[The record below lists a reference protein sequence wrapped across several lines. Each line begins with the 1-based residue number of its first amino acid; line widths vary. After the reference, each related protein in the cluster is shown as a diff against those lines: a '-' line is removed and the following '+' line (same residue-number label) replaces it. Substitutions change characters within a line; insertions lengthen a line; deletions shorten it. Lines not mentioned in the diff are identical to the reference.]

1 MLIFFKQ
8 GLGNRESAFKRIL
21 YFTAQSK
28 ISSNEKRVAKGFCV
42 TCENRA
48 KIIMRRVKIK
58 KLEKT
63 CDL

>member
-8 GLGNRESAFKRIL
+8 GLGNRESAFKRI

-48 KIIMRRVKIK
+48 KIIM
-58 KLEKT
+58 
-63 CDL
+63 